1 MKRFRHI
8 LVVAAPG
15 RLEAVALK
23 AAARVSAASWARLT
37 VLDVVSHFPS
47 RRRAA
52 TIAGRTVDL
61 EELLLQD
68 HRERLRAAV
77 DGAGITEAV
86 VEARAGKPFIEVI
99 RYARANGC
107 DLVVVGEHRRLGRR
121 RRNVDSEVMQLLRA
135 CPTPV
140 WVMRP
145 GLATHPRV
153 LALVDPEPTDPTRD
167 SLSDRV
173 IDLASSLA
181 ESESGEF
188 HVAHA
193 WNLPGEAT
201 LRSSPYVA
209 LPRREVDAMERA
221 AREEHQRLLD
231 DLLERHGIP
240 SGYRRAHLVKGE
252 PGDALPRLAD
262 RLHIDLIVMGT
273 LARTGLSGLVMGN
286 TAETILRAVK
296 CSVLA
301 VKPEGFISPVPA
313 EPDGEGR

>member
-37 VLDVVSHFPS
+37 VLDVVSRFPS

-99 RYARANGC
+99 RYAQANGC
-107 DLVVVGEHRRLGRR
+107 DLVIVGEQRRSRR
-121 RRNVDSEVMQLLRA
+121 RRSVDSEVMQLLRA

-153 LALVDPEPTDPTRD
+153 LALVDPEPADPTRD
-167 SLSDRV
+167 SLNDRV

-181 ESESGEF
+181 ESESGEL

-193 WNLPGEAT
+193 WSLPGEAT

-209 LPRREVDAMERA
+209 LPHREVDAMERA

-231 DLLERHGIP
+231 TLVERHGIP
-240 SGYRRAHLVKGE
+240 SGDRHTHLVKGE

-273 LARTGLSGLVMGN
+273 VARTGLSGLVMGN
-286 TAETILRAVK
+286 TAETILRAVR

-301 VKPEGFISPVPA
+301 VKPEGFISPVSA
-313 EPDGEGR
+313 EADDDGR